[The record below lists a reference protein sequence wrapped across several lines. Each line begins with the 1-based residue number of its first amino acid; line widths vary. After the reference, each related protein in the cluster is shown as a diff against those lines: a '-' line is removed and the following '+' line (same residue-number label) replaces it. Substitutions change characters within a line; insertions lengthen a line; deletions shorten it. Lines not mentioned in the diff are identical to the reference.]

1 MGIKDIDPGKGI
13 ILLLLLLLIIALL
26 LGRNSN
32 TITHFMAGQ
41 VMGWQTVDFN
51 QKETDN
57 FIIRYTAIDHDN
69 IDLIAGASEYA
80 FREVTDFF
88 AGEPR
93 GKTRVVVYPDTISLA
108 RSFGW
113 DKSQKAE
120 GVYWAGSIRI
130 ISPQLWQ
137 EQPQAA
143 AADTIQAGPLVHE
156 FAHLMVDEQTR
167 GNYNR
172 WWTEGIAQYIEKRIT
187 GFQFDQPLDNAPI
200 IYPLSGLD
208 NEFDGE
214 DSWQAYWQSLQII
227 EYIVD
232 ENGEAS
238 LFSIMDHLSRG
249 ENIRQGISQAL
260 SVDFDQWEQG
270 LYQVLRNN
278 AGQEV

>member
-69 IDLIAGASEYA
+69 VDLIAGASEYA
-80 FREVTDFF
+80 FKEVTGFF

-93 GKTRVVVYPDTISLA
+93 GKTLVVVYPDTISLA

-113 DKSQKAE
+113 DKSQRAE

-137 EQPQAA
+137 GQPQAA
-143 AADTIQAGPLVHE
+143 ADDAMQAGPLVHE
-156 FAHLMVDEQTR
+156 FAHLMVDEETR

-172 WWTEGIAQYIEKRIT
+172 WWTEGIAQYIEKQIT
-187 GFQFDQPLDNAPI
+187 GFQFDQPLDNTPM
-200 IYPLSGLD
+200 IYPLSRLD

-227 EYIVD
+227 EYIVE

-238 LFSIMDHLSRG
+238 LFSIMEHLGRG
-249 ENIRQGISQAL
+249 ENIRQGITRAL

-270 LYQVLRNN
+270 LYNALQKN